1 MVPEAYKNQPSL
13 AEYPEIV
20 DFYEYYSGLQEAWD
34 GPALLVFSDGK
45 KVGATLDRNG
55 LRPARYVITKDDYI
69 VVASEAGVVD
79 FPEENILEKG
89 RLGPG
94 QMIAV
99 DLNTQEILKNWE
111 IKQRIAKQHPYG
123 EWLQQH
129 RLELSNLVKAP
140 RIE

>member
-1 MVPEAYKNQPSL
+1 MLESWSVSNNDNVSAQIAFNPVIPNYTDRTNQ
-13 AEYPEIV
+13 
-20 DFYEYYSGLQEAWD
+20 F
-34 GPALLVFSDGK
+34 
-45 KVGATLDRNG
+45 NG
-55 LRPARYVITKDDYI
+55 NNITKDDYI

-123 EWLQQH
+123 EWLKQH
-129 RLELSNLVKAP
+129 RQELNKLVKGESKLYVSTTGTQKET
-140 RIE
+140 RYELVEFN